1 MDAPVG
7 GDCEGMTAE
16 TVSSLGEENSVAET
30 NSCAPKT
37 VNELVTAGATTMA
50 GKVGRAAQQLLWM
63 IAPHLDME
71 EQQAC
76 PVLCAF
82 CRQISAGAT
91 RVPINKMATA
101 ARWNMPCNMVSAYAA
116 GRISR

>member
-1 MDAPVG
+1 
-7 GDCEGMTAE
+7 MTAE
-16 TVSSLGEENSVAET
+16 TVSSLGDESSLEET
-30 NSCAPKT
+30 NSCAPDT
-37 VNELVTAGATTMA
+37 VTELVTAGATTTA
-50 GKVGRAAQQLLWM
+50 GSVGLTAQQLLWM
-63 IAPHLDME
+63 IALHLDME

-76 PVLCAF
+76 PVLCAC

-101 ARWNMPCNMVSAYAA
+101 ARWKTPCNMVSAYAD